1 MPNTLNTTPMLN
13 TSLNTSHA
21 SAMSAE
27 PKGGTAC
34 AGGGPQSL
42 SIKPGMWQLDPTL
55 CFLNHGSYGAVL
67 RPVTLAQQAYRDR
80 MERDPVRF
88 FKVDLEHLMDGVR
101 ESLARF
107 VNCRAMDVA
116 PVANATI
123 AISTILAN
131 AELNPGDEV
140 LITDHEYQSLS
151 NELDRVCARTGA
163 KVVRAAIPYP
173 NTDPATVVERV
184 LACVTPRTRLAF
196 VSHITSATSLIFP
209 VAPILAELNR
219 RGVDTVLDGAHS
231 VGQIP
236 VDLAALAPTYFIG
249 SGHKWLSAPK
259 GTGFL
264 CVRPDRQDQFRT
276 LALSSRA
283 NKVRPDRALF
293 LRDFD
298 YMGTADYTAIL
309 AMSNAVTEM
318 GGLLPGGWPALYRK
332 NHELI
337 MKGREVVC
345 NAMGID
351 EPCTERMVGSMC
363 TLPLPE
369 PAPELR
375 SRPTEYDDAL
385 QDALYH
391 THRIVTPVWR
401 FGPDNTRVIRI
412 SAQLYNRVEQYEQ
425 LAQALRVELAR
436 ERGSIRASA

>member
-1 MPNTLNTTPMLN
+1 LEVSAVQNTLNTTH
-13 TSLNTSHA
+13 SLNTTHA
-21 SAMSAE
+21 SGIASE
-27 PKGGTAC
+27 PKGGLS
-34 AGGGPQSL
+34 SL
-42 SIKPGMWQLDPTL
+42 SIKPGIWQLDPAL

-107 VNCRAMDVA
+107 LNCRAADVA

-131 AELNPGDEV
+131 ANLSPGDEI

-151 NELDRVCARTGA
+151 NELERVCARTGA

-173 NTDPATVVERV
+173 GTTPDIVVERV
-184 LACVTPRTRLAF
+184 LGCVTSRTKLAF
-196 VSHITSATSLIFP
+196 ISHITSATSLIFP
-209 VAPILAELNR
+209 AAPILAELNR
-219 RGVDTVLDGAHS
+219 RGIDTVLDGAHS
-231 VGQIP
+231 VGQMQ

-264 CVRPDRQDQFRT
+264 CVRPDRQDKFRT

-283 NKVRPDRALF
+283 NKVRPDRSLF

-309 AMSNAVTEM
+309 AISNAVTEM
-318 GGLLPGGWPALYRK
+318 GCLLPGGWPALYRT

-337 MKGREVVC
+337 MKGRAIVC
-345 NAMGID
+345 AALGID
-351 EPCTERMVGSMC
+351 EPCPERMVGSMC

-375 SRPTEYDDAL
+375 TRATEYDDAL

-391 THRIVTPVWR
+391 NHRIVTPVWR
-401 FGPDNTRVIRI
+401 FGPDNLRVMRI

-425 LAQALRVELAR
+425 LAQALQVELAR